1 MKNLYFIIAFLYII
15 TTTFAQQVD
24 DSNGEKE
31 YYTLFGSKTGKT
43 KVSGFGTLMLDFNG
57 INKDFGLMMGG
68 EGAVLINRSF
78 FIGLYGSGLTTMPS
92 YTYTYYSDT
101 YSKEYNV
108 NRKAAF
114 AHGGLMFGVVF
125 NATNPVH
132 FGFTM
137 RIGGGGV
144 SLINDYMKDM
154 QSSHKYFEYDDYPYV
169 APLFVMHPQLDFE
182 MNLTNWMKFRISA
195 GYQYVSSASLVY
207 STIENSSL
215 VTKELL
221 NTSMFSTPTVS
232 MGFIFGWFK

>member
-1 MKNLYFIIAFLYII
+1 MKNLYFIIVALFVIN
-15 TTTFAQQVD
+15 TSFAQQKEQ
-24 DSNGEKE
+24 SNGENE

-43 KVSGFGTLMLDFNG
+43 KVSGFGTLTLDFNG

-78 FIGLYGSGLTTMPS
+78 FIGFYGSGLTTMPS
-92 YTYTYYSDT
+92 YTYTYYIDT
-101 YSKEYNV
+101 NSFSV

-114 AHGGLMFGVVF
+114 AHGGLMFGAVF
-125 NATNPVH
+125 NATNPIH

-154 QSSHKYFEYDDYPYV
+154 QSSHRYDYDDYPYV

-182 MNLTNWMKFRISA
+182 MNLTNWMKFRVSA
-195 GYQYVSSASLVY
+195 GYQYVSSASLIY
-207 STIENSSL
+207 SSIENGS
-215 VTKELL
+215 VVKKELL
-221 NTSMFSTPTVS
+221 NTDMFCTPTVS